1 MSEDLRD
8 ILRKVEQGELSVQE
22 GAALLGGSKATPPP
36 PNEPPPPA
44 GQAIEDDL
52 EERLAFWKRWWM
64 IPLWAGMGVFAI
76 GAALIALGDL
86 YQWKFWFVCGFFPLL
101 FGLAAMLVAWW
112 SQRARWVHLRIRE
125 HSGHRVS
132 LSFPLPLRLT
142 RWAFQL
148 FGHRI
153 PGLSEQQAVLE
164 NIDPLLTEMDKN
176 HDPIA
181 VEVNEP
187 DGDEV
192 RVYIT

>member
-8 ILRKVEQGELSVQE
+8 ILQKVERGELSAQE
-22 GAALLGGSKATPPP
+22 GAALLSGNQTTPPP
-36 PNEPPPPA
+36 PESPPPA
-44 GQAIEDDL
+44 EQVVEDDL
-52 EERLAFWKRWWM
+52 EERLASWKRWWM
-64 IPLWAGMGVFAI
+64 IPLWAGMGIFAI

-101 FGLAAMLVAWW
+101 LGLVAMLLAWW
-112 SQRARWVHLRIRE
+112 SQRAHWVHLRIRE
-125 HSGHRVS
+125 HSGHRMN
-132 LSFPLPLRLT
+132 LSFPIPLRLT

-153 PGLSEQQAVLE
+153 PGLGEQQAVLDS
-164 NIDPLLTEMDKN
+164 IAPLLKEMETN
-176 HDPIA
+176 HEPIA

-187 DGDEV
+187 DGGEV